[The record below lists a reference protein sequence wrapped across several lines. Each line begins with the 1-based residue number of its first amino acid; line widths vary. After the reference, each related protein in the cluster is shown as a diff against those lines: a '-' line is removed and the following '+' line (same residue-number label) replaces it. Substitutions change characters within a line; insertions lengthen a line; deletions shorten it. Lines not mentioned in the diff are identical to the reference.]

1 MILYTSKITDQNPL
15 LKNIVFVLTQIYM
28 YLLNSEKAQGS
39 KTLKL
44 FRLDK
49 YRVKMKVHLIL
60 NINRFS
66 PAIFMMLRFTS

>member
-1 MILYTSKITDQNPL
+1 M
-15 LKNIVFVLTQIYM
+15 LTQIYM

-44 FRLDK
+44 FKLDK

-66 PAIFMMLRFTS
+66 PAIFMMLHSRHESDIQLTVLYGLFFTSLD